1 MAQSDVKARI
11 ASVQNIRKITR
22 AMEMVSASRLRK
34 AEQRAASLRPY
45 ADAVRRMTSQAAAAA
60 GAGELQAQPVLQTHE
75 QEKVVGLV
83 LVTADRG
90 LAGAFNSQILRAGL
104 ARAEELEA
112 KGEEVRYYVTG
123 RRGEAALNFRN
134 RPVDGA
140 YTGFTDAPNQSHAA
154 EVAEALVAAYVDGHV
169 DRVEVIYNGYVS
181 PLVQEV
187 RRETLLPLAAASVVD
202 DAGEHDLAGEAD
214 QGSGPK
220 ALVEYEPD
228 PAEILAELVPEF
240 VEISLLRA
248 LLESAASEH
257 GARMTAMRSA
267 SDNAGDV
274 IQSLTLAMNRARQAD
289 ITQEIMEVVAGAEAL
304 S

>member
-60 GAGELQAQPVLQTHE
+60 GSGELQAQPVLQTHDQE
-75 QEKVVGLV
+75 QVVGLV

-104 ARAEELEA
+104 SRAAELETQ
-112 KGEEVRYYVTG
+112 GVETRFYVTG
-123 RRGEAALNFRN
+123 RRGDAALNFRGK
-134 RPVDGA
+134 PVEGS
-140 YTGFTDAPNQSHAA
+140 YTGFTDAPRHEHAA
-154 EVAEALVAAYVDGHV
+154 RIGEDLVAAYVDNRV
-169 DRVEVIYNGYVS
+169 DRVEMIYNGYVS

-187 RRETLLPLAAASVVD
+187 RRETLLPLAAAAITEGEGDVD
-202 DAGEHDLAGEAD
+202 PAEAET
-214 QGSGPK
+214 SGPK
-220 ALVEYEPD
+220 SLVEYEPG

-274 IQSLTLAMNRARQAD
+274 IESLTLAMNRARQAD

-304 S
+304 N

>member
-60 GAGELQAQPVLQTHE
+60 GSGELQAQPVLQTHE
-75 QEKVVGLV
+75 QEQIVGIV

-104 ARAEELEA
+104 QRAAELETQ
-112 KGEEVRYYVTG
+112 GVETRFYVTG
-123 RRGEAALNFRN
+123 RRGDAALNFRGK
-134 RPVDGA
+134 PVEGS
-140 YTGFTDAPNQSHAA
+140 YTGFTDAPRHEHAA
-154 EVAEALVAAYVDGHV
+154 RIGEDLVAAYVDNRV
-169 DRVEVIYNGYVS
+169 DRVEMIYNGYVS

-187 RRETLLPLAAASVVD
+187 RRETLLPLAAAAITEGEGDVD
-202 DAGEHDLAGEAD
+202 PAEGET
-214 QGSGPK
+214 SGPK
-220 ALVEYEPD
+220 SLVEYEPG

-267 SDNAGDV
+267 SDNAGEV
-274 IQSLTLAMNRARQAD
+274 IESLTLAMNRARQAD

-304 S
+304 N

>member
-11 ASVQNIRKITR
+11 GSVQNIRKITR

-34 AEQRAASLRPY
+34 AEARAASLRPY
-45 ADAVRRMTSQAAAAA
+45 ADALRRMTSQAAAAA
-60 GAGELQAQPVLQTHE
+60 GSGELQSQPVLQTHDE
-75 QEKVVGLV
+75 EKVVGIV

-104 ARAEELEA
+104 NRAQELEA
-112 KGEEVRYYVTG
+112 AGEEVRYYVTG
-123 RRGEAALNFRN
+123 RRGDAALNFRN
-134 RPVDGA
+134 KPIDGS
-140 YTGFTDAPNQSHAA
+140 YTGFTDAPSQSHASR
-154 EVAEALVAAYVDGHV
+154 VAEDLVAAYVDHKL
-169 DRVEVIYNGYVS
+169 DRVEIVYNGYVS

-187 RRETLLPLAAASVVD
+187 RRETLLPLAAANIVD
-202 DAGEHDLAGEAD
+202 DEGEHDIAPEESSD
-214 QGSGPK
+214 GPK

-257 GARMTAMRSA
+257 GARMTSMRSA
-267 SDNAGDV
+267 SENAAEV
-274 IQSLTLAMNRARQAD
+274 IDTLTLAMNRARQAD

-304 S
+304 N

>member
-60 GAGELQAQPVLQTHE
+60 GSGELQAQPVLQTHE
-75 QEKVVGLV
+75 QEKIVGIV
-83 LVTADRG
+83 MVTADRG

-104 ARAEELEA
+104 QRAAELETQ
-112 KGEEVRYYVTG
+112 GVETRFYVTG
-123 RRGEAALNFRN
+123 RRGDAALNFRGK
-134 RPVDGA
+134 PVEGS
-140 YTGFTDAPNQSHAA
+140 YTGFTDAPRHEHAA
-154 EVAEALVAAYVDGHV
+154 RIGEDLVGAYVDNRV
-169 DRVEVIYNGYVS
+169 DRVEMIYNGYVS

-187 RRETLLPLAAASVVD
+187 RRETLLPLAAAAITEGEGDVD
-202 DAGEHDLAGEAD
+202 PAEGET
-214 QGSGPK
+214 SGPK
-220 ALVEYEPD
+220 SLVEYEPG

-267 SDNAGDV
+267 SDNAGEV
-274 IQSLTLAMNRARQAD
+274 IESLTLAMNRARQAD

-304 S
+304 N

>member
-1 MAQSDVKARI
+1 MPSQRDVKRRI
-11 ASVQNIRKITR
+11 DSVKNIRKITR

-60 GAGELQAQPVLQTHE
+60 GSGELQAQPVLQTHD

-83 LVTADRG
+83 LVTADHG

-104 ARAEELEA
+104 SRAAELETQ
-112 KGEEVRYYVTG
+112 GVETRFYVTG
-123 RRGEAALNFRN
+123 RRGDAALNFRGK
-134 RPVDGA
+134 PVEGS
-140 YTGFTDAPNQSHAA
+140 YTGFTDAPRHEHAA
-154 EVAEALVAAYVDGHV
+154 RIGEDLVAAYVDNRV
-169 DRVEVIYNGYVS
+169 DRVEMIYNGYVS

-187 RRETLLPLAAASVVD
+187 RRETLLPLAAAAITEGEGDVD
-202 DAGEHDLAGEAD
+202 PAEGET
-214 QGSGPK
+214 SGPK
-220 ALVEYEPD
+220 SLVEYEPG

-274 IQSLTLAMNRARQAD
+274 IESLTLAMNRARQAD

-304 S
+304 N

>member
-60 GAGELQAQPVLQTHE
+60 GSGELQAQPVLQTHDQE
-75 QEKVVGLV
+75 QVVGLV

-104 ARAEELEA
+104 QRAAELEA
-112 KGEEVRYYVTG
+112 EGVETRFYVTG
-123 RRGEAALNFRN
+123 RRGDAALSFRG
-134 RPVDGA
+134 RAIEGS
-140 YTGFTDAPNQSHAA
+140 YTGFTDAPRHEHAA
-154 EVAEALVAAYVDGHV
+154 RIGEDLVAAYVDDRV
-169 DRVEVIYNGYVS
+169 DRVEMIYNGYVS

-187 RRETLLPLAAASVVD
+187 RRETLLPLAAAAITEGEGDVD
-202 DAGEHDLAGEAD
+202 PAEAET
-214 QGSGPK
+214 SGPK
-220 ALVEYEPD
+220 SLVEYEPG

-274 IQSLTLAMNRARQAD
+274 IESLTLAMNRARQAD

-304 S
+304 N

>member
-60 GAGELQAQPVLQTHE
+60 GSGELQAQPVLQTHE
-75 QEKVVGLV
+75 QEKVVGIV
-83 LVTADRG
+83 MVTADRG

-104 ARAEELEA
+104 QRAAELETQ
-112 KGEEVRYYVTG
+112 GVETRFYVTG
-123 RRGEAALNFRN
+123 RRGDAALNFRGKA
-134 RPVDGA
+134 VEGS
-140 YTGFTDAPNQSHAA
+140 YTGFTDAPRHEHAA
-154 EVAEALVAAYVDGHV
+154 RIGEDLVGAYVDNRV
-169 DRVEVIYNGYVS
+169 DRVEMIYNGYVS

-187 RRETLLPLAAASVVD
+187 RRETLLPLAAAAITEGEGDVD
-202 DAGEHDLAGEAD
+202 PAEGET
-214 QGSGPK
+214 SGPK
-220 ALVEYEPD
+220 SLVEYEPG

-274 IQSLTLAMNRARQAD
+274 IESLTLAMNRARQAD

-304 S
+304 N

>member
-60 GAGELQAQPVLQTHE
+60 GSGELQAQPVLQTHE

-104 ARAEELEA
+104 QRAAELEA
-112 KGEEVRYYVTG
+112 QGVETRFYVTG
-123 RRGEAALNFRN
+123 RRGDAALNFRGK
-134 RPVDGA
+134 PIEGS
-140 YTGFTDAPNQSHAA
+140 YTGFTDAPRHEHAA
-154 EVAEALVAAYVDGHV
+154 RVGEDLVAAYVDNRV
-169 DRVEVIYNGYVS
+169 DRVEMIYNGYVS

-187 RRETLLPLAAASVVD
+187 RRETLLPLAAAAITEGEGDVD
-202 DAGEHDLAGEAD
+202 PAEGET
-214 QGSGPK
+214 SGPK
-220 ALVEYEPD
+220 ALVDYEPG

-304 S
+304 N

>member
-1 MAQSDVKARI
+1 MAQNDVKARI

-60 GAGELQAQPVLQTHE
+60 GSGELQAQPVLQTHE

-90 LAGAFNSQILRAGL
+90 LAGAFNSQILRAGIQ
-104 ARAEELEA
+104 RANELDAQGIET
-112 KGEEVRYYVTG
+112 RFYVTG
-123 RRGEAALNFRN
+123 RRGDAALNFRGK
-134 RPVDGA
+134 PIAGS
-140 YTGFTDAPNQSHAA
+140 YTGFTDAPRHEHAA
-154 EVAEALVAAYVDGHV
+154 RIGEDLVAAYVDNDV
-169 DRVEVIYNGYVS
+169 DRVEMIYNGYVS

-187 RRETLLPLAAASVVD
+187 RRETLLPLAAA
-202 DAGEHDLAGEAD
+202 AITEGEGDLDPAED
-214 QGSGPK
+214 ESTGPK
-220 ALVEYEPD
+220 SLVEYEPG

-274 IQSLTLAMNRARQAD
+274 IETLTLAMNRARQAS

-304 S
+304 N

>member
-45 ADAVRRMTSQAAAAA
+45 ADAVRRMTSQAAAGA

-75 QEKVVGLV
+75 QEQVVGLV

-104 ARAEELEA
+104 QRAAELEA
-112 KGEEVRYYVTG
+112 QGVEVRFYVTG
-123 RRGEAALNFRN
+123 RRGDAALNFRGK
-134 RPVDGA
+134 PIEGS
-140 YTGFTDAPNQSHAA
+140 YTGFTDAPRHEHAA
-154 EVAEALVAAYVDGHV
+154 RIGEDLVAAYVDKRV
-169 DRVEVIYNGYVS
+169 DRVEMVYNGYVS

-187 RRETLLPLAAASVVD
+187 RRETLLPLAAAAITEGEGDVD
-202 DAGEHDLAGEAD
+202 PAEGET
-214 QGSGPK
+214 SGPK
-220 ALVEYEPD
+220 ALVEYEPG

-240 VEISLLRA
+240 VEVSLLRA

-274 IQSLTLAMNRARQAD
+274 ITTLTLAMNRARQAD

-304 S
+304 N

>member
-60 GAGELQAQPVLQTHE
+60 GSGELQAQPVLQTHE
-75 QEKVVGLV
+75 QEKIVGIV
-83 LVTADRG
+83 MVTADRG

-104 ARAEELEA
+104 QRAAELETQ
-112 KGEEVRYYVTG
+112 GVETRFYVTG
-123 RRGEAALNFRN
+123 RRGDAALNFRGK
-134 RPVDGA
+134 PIEGS
-140 YTGFTDAPNQSHAA
+140 YTGFTDAPRHEHAA
-154 EVAEALVAAYVDGHV
+154 RIGEDLVAAYVDARV
-169 DRVEVIYNGYVS
+169 DRVEMIYNGYVS

-187 RRETLLPLAAASVVD
+187 RRETLLPLAAAAITEGEGDVD
-202 DAGEHDLAGEAD
+202 PAEGET
-214 QGSGPK
+214 SGPK
-220 ALVEYEPD
+220 ALVDYEPG

-274 IQSLTLAMNRARQAD
+274 IESLTLAMNRARQAD

-304 S
+304 N

>member
-60 GAGELQAQPVLQTHE
+60 GSGELQAQPVLQTHD
-75 QEKVVGLV
+75 QEKVVGIV
-83 LVTADRG
+83 MVTADRG

-104 ARAEELEA
+104 QRATELEA
-112 KGEEVRYYVTG
+112 DGIETRFYVTG
-123 RRGEAALNFRN
+123 RRGDAALNFRGK
-134 RPVDGA
+134 PIEGS
-140 YTGFTDAPNQSHAA
+140 YTGFTDAPRHEHAA
-154 EVAEALVAAYVDGHV
+154 RIGEDLVAAYVDNRV
-169 DRVEVIYNGYVS
+169 DRVEMIYNGYVS

-187 RRETLLPLAAASVVD
+187 RRETLLPLAAAAITEGDGDVD
-202 DAGEHDLAGEAD
+202 PAEGET
-214 QGSGPK
+214 SGPK
-220 ALVEYEPD
+220 ALVEYEPG

-274 IQSLTLAMNRARQAD
+274 IESLTLAMNRARQAD

-304 S
+304 N